1 MFWSV
6 LAGLSLLIWIYL
18 VFAHGGF
25 WRVRQSRQSNL
36 RSERRVVAVIPARN
50 EADVI
55 AESLQTLFTQYFI
68 APVHI
73 VLVDDNSSDGTAAA
87 ALSAARTAGRE
98 KDLTIISGAPLPA
111 GWTGKLWA
119 VSQGTQEA
127 LKHNPDFLL
136 FADADIRHHGRNVAD
151 LVAKAEA
158 EQLDLASFMVRLC
171 TQTFA
176 EKALIP
182 AFVYYFLQLYPPPW
196 IADANKKTAGAA
208 GGCILIRLSALARIG
223 GHAAIRGNI
232 IDDCALARAV
242 KSSGGKIWLGLTATT
257 SSIRPYSGFA
267 EIGRMISRSAFNQ
280 LQHSSL
286 LLAGT
291 LVGLLIVYVV
301 PIAALFSRQS
311 LPMFLG
317 GTAWFLMSLSY
328 APMIRFYRLSALW
341 SFALPPIALF
351 YAGATFHSA
360 LQYWRGQGGV
370 WKGRAQDV

>member
-1 MFWSV
+1 MLWSIV
-6 LAGLSLLIWIYL
+6 AAVSLLIWIYL
-18 VFAHGGF
+18 VFAHAGF
-25 WRVRQSRQSNL
+25 WRVKQAPQSNL

-55 AESLQTLFTQYFI
+55 AESLQSLFTQYFL
-68 APVHI
+68 APLHI
-73 VLVDDNSSDGTAAA
+73 VLVDDNSTDGTAAV
-87 ALSAARTAGRE
+87 ARTTARAFGRE
-98 KDLTIISGAPLPA
+98 KDLTIIDGAPLPS

-119 VSQGTQEA
+119 VSQGTEEA

-136 FADADIRHHGRNVAD
+136 YADADIRHDGRNVAD

-158 EQLDLASFMVRLC
+158 GQLDLASFMVRLC

-182 AFVYYFLQLYPPPW
+182 AFVYYFLQLYPPAW
-196 IADANKKTAGAA
+196 IASANHKTAGAA
-208 GGCILIRLSALARIG
+208 GGCILLRPLALARIG
-223 GHAAIRGNI
+223 GHAAIRGHI

-242 KSSGGKIWLGLTATT
+242 KSSGGKIWLGLTAKT

-280 LQHSSL
+280 LRHSAL

-291 LVGLLIVYVV
+291 LVGLLMTYVV
-301 PIAALFSRQS
+301 PIAALFSQQ
-311 LPMFLG
+311 PIAIIFG
-317 GTAWFLMSLSY
+317 ATAWLLMSLSY
-328 APMIRFYRLSALW
+328 APMIRFYRLSLLW
-341 SFALPPIALF
+341 SFALPFIAVF
-351 YAGATFHSA
+351 YAGATLHSA
-360 LQYWRGQGGV
+360 LQYWRGKGGV

>member
-1 MFWSV
+1 MFWSI

-25 WRVRQSRQSNL
+25 WWARQARQSNL
-36 RSERRVVAVIPARN
+36 RSKRSVVAVIPARN

-55 AESLQTLFTQYFI
+55 AESLQSLFRQYFLS
-68 APVHI
+68 PLHI
-73 VLVDDNSSDGTAAA
+73 VLVDDNSTDATAKAA
-87 ALSAARTAGRE
+87 TNAAHTAGRE
-98 KDLTIISGAPLPA
+98 KDLTIINGAPLPA

-119 VSQGTQEA
+119 VSQGTEEA
-127 LKHNPDFLL
+127 IKHNPDFLL

-158 EQLDLASFMVRLC
+158 EKLDLASFMVRLC

-182 AFVYYFLQLYPPPW
+182 AFVYYFLQLYPPAW
-196 IADANKKTAGAA
+196 IASPRKKTAGAA
-208 GGCILIRLSALARIG
+208 GGCILIRPSALARIG

-232 IDDCALARAV
+232 IDDCVLARAV
-242 KSSGGKIWLGLTATT
+242 KSSGGKIWLGLTAT
-257 SSIRPYSGFA
+257 SASIRPYSGFA

-280 LQHSSL
+280 LQHSAL

-291 LVGLLIVYVV
+291 LVGLVLVYMV
-301 PIAALFSRQS
+301 PIAALCSKRP
-311 LPMFLG
+311 LAMVLG
-317 GTAWFLMSLSY
+317 ASAWFLMSLSY
-328 APMIRFYRLSALW
+328 APMIRFYRLSLLW
-341 SFALPPIALF
+341 SFALPLIALF
-351 YAGATFHSA
+351 FAAATFHSA